1 MKETNQKKEH
11 RSAVF
16 VTAGRK
22 VMAGET
28 KYTPLRLF
36 FMLGGILLIGICVA
50 LYRMSGFGVD
60 PFSCMNLGISGFL
73 GMTFGNWQ
81 LIMNAGLL
89 VIVWFT
95 VRNCIGPGTVI
106 NMVFVGYIADFLC
119 WLFLE
124 QLGLDM
130 SMPLKVAFLLTGTL
144 SLSIG
149 CAAYMTADM
158 GIAPYDSVAFIITK
172 YCGDRISFR
181 IARMASDVTVLA
193 VGITFC
199 LLARN
204 SVWEIAGL
212 GTIVNACCNGPLI
225 QLFSGWLKPKVAGDR

>member
-1 MKETNQKKEH
+1 MKQDQEN
-11 RSAVF
+11 RGDRPAVF
-16 VTAGRK
+16 VTAGGH
-22 VMAGET
+22 VLTGET
-28 KYTPLRLF
+28 KYTPRRLF
-36 FMLGGILLIGICVA
+36 DMLAGILLIGICVA

-60 PFSCMNLGISGFL
+60 PFSCMNLGISGFV
-73 GMTFGNWQ
+73 GMSFGNWQ

-89 VIVWFT
+89 IIVWFT
-95 VRNCIGPGTVI
+95 VRHCIGPGTVI

-124 QLGLDM
+124 RLGLVM
-130 SMPLKVAFLLTGTL
+130 TMPLRIIFLLTGIL

-172 YCGDRISFR
+172 YSGDRIPFR
-181 IARMASDVTVLA
+181 TARMASDITVLI

-204 SVWEIAGL
+204 SVWQIAGL
-212 GTIVNACCNGPLI
+212 GTIINACCNGPLI
-225 QLFSGWLKPKVAGDR
+225 QFFSGWFKQKTAPDR